1 MTVVE
6 AKGFFNLASAPAVTL
21 NEPFGLFFSAW
32 GMLVPVRFECVKHRP
47 RLLAKTAESSE
58 LYNLVSCAIGLSL
71 LAQQVPVV
79 QAGVRIVNQNARKK
93 QNPPKRVKCGCVED
107 A

>member
-1 MTVVE
+1 
-6 AKGFFNLASAPAVTL
+6 
-21 NEPFGLFFSAW
+21 
-32 GMLVPVRFECVKHRP
+32 KHRP

-58 LYNLVSCAIGLSL
+58 LYNLVSCAIGCLCWRSRCQL
-71 LAQQVPVV
+71 FRLAQQVPVV